1 MRAVAPSAVS
11 SARLAEPACRR
22 RAPHVALRRAPVPR
36 AAVARL
42 AEGAGASPDAS
53 ASLPSKTLSDSGTLV
68 HGVLHGDARSLLPPE
83 RTSGRALEPARVADV
98 SRYWAM
104 PNLRPMKDSS
114 DGFLTFLKVSSF
126 CILSVTLGVVV
137 SHNAALRREAARGGR
152 AVDVEGSDHL
162 GYGFAYGYQYGYRY
176 GYGYGHKYGD
186 PEFTADRGAANV
198 AWSDAPRAEPEPRER
213 WSESSHPVK
222 SVAGKLGVGL
232 KGVWE
237 AIPA

>member
-11 SARLAEPACRR
+11 SARLAAPAFGR
-22 RAPHVALRRAPVPR
+22 RAPRVALRRVPVPR

-42 AEGAGASPDAS
+42 SEGAGASADAS
-53 ASLPSKTLSDSGTLV
+53 ASLPGTTLSDSGTLV
-68 HGVLHGDARSLLPPE
+68 HGVLPGDARSLLPPE
-83 RTSGRALEPARVADV
+83 RTSVGAREPARVADV

-104 PNLRPMKDSS
+104 PNLRPMKESS
-114 DGFLTFLKVSSF
+114 EGFLTFLKVSSF

-137 SHNAALRREAARGGR
+137 SHDAASRREAARGGR
-152 AVDVEGSDHL
+152 SADVEVSDYL

-176 GYGYGHKYGD
+176 GYDYGHKYGD
-186 PEFTADRGAANV
+186 PEFTADRGAATV
-198 AWSDAPRAEPEPRER
+198 AWSDAPSSSSPPRKR
-213 WSESSHPVK
+213 WSESNNPIV
-222 SVAGKLGVGL
+222 SVAGKVGIGL

>member
-104 PNLRPMKDSS
+104 PNLRPMKESS
-114 DGFLTFLKVSSF
+114 EGFLTFLKVSSF
-126 CILSVTLGVVV
+126 CILSVTFGVVV
-137 SHNAALRREAARGGR
+137 SHDAASRREAARGGR
-152 AVDVEGSDHL
+152 SVDVEVSDYL

-176 GYGYGHKYGD
+176 GYDYGHKYGD
-186 PEFTADRGAANV
+186 PEFTADRGAATV
-198 AWSDAPRAEPEPRER
+198 AWSDAPEPAPPRKR
-213 WSESSHPVK
+213 WSESNNPIK
-222 SVAGKLGVGL
+222 SVAGKVGIGL